1 MALTEAQTASTD
13 SSTLEGNSNTR
24 KETSMSVS
32 AIAHDMEKWWGCMKL
47 IKNLNSSPELSL

>member
-32 AIAHDMEKWWGCMKL
+32 AIAHDMEK
-47 IKNLNSSPELSL
+47 